1 LIVDDSPGVQ
11 LYPHQA
17 PPVLLV
23 DPIGLSAGHV
33 QTLSKLLQEKAM
45 AAVGAPMIF
54 DVSLRLYSKV
64 EQARYAMRLVM
75 IAANG
80 MYPQL
85 ADTVREWITDNHL
98 PLPKPGEQVPTL
110 MEEMAQ
116 REEAQRAVRSSF
128 Y

>member
-1 LIVDDSPGVQ
+1 
-11 LYPHQA
+11 
-17 PPVLLV
+17 
-23 DPIGLSAGHV
+23 
-33 QTLSKLLQEKAM
+33 M